1 MPPERREERAP
12 TRSGARRAGIC
23 STKMFPIIGLVILLA
38 MVFGGFAITGGALGP
53 VLHAVPHEMLII
65 GGAAVGALVIG
76 NSGKELKAVGGGM
89 AKVLKGP
96 KYKKQDYLDTIFLV
110 SKLMK
115 MLRTDGPIALEPHV
129 EDPKSSAIFAEY
141 PRLLADH
148 TLINLIA
155 DTLRL
160 VVVSSGTLDV
170 HAVEEVMDNAIKT
183 HHHEVEGPQHTL
195 QSLADALPALGI
207 VAAVLGVVKT
217 MGSIDKPPSILG
229 GMIGSALVGTF
240 LGVLLAYGIVG
251 PFANRLKQVIDADA
265 AIYHVVKQIIIAS
278 LHGHPQPLVIE
289 AARSGIAHKNQPG
302 FGEVFDGLRG
312 R

>member
-1 MPPERREERAP
+1 
-12 TRSGARRAGIC
+12 
-23 STKMFPIIGLVILLA
+23 MFPAIGLVILLA
-38 MVFGGFAITGGALGP
+38 MVFGGFALTGGALGP

-76 NSGKELKAVGGGM
+76 NSGKELKAIGTGFM
-89 AKVLKGP
+89 KVLKGP

-129 EDPKSSAIFAEY
+129 EDPASSAVFAEY

-148 TLINLIA
+148 TLVALIA

-183 HHHEVEGPQHTL
+183 HHHEVQGPQTTL

-217 MGSIDKPPSILG
+217 MGSIDQPPAILG

-240 LGVLLAYGIVG
+240 LGVLLAYGLVG
-251 PFANRLKQVIDADA
+251 PLANRLQQVIDADG

-289 AARSGIAHKNQPG
+289 AARSGIAHSNQPG